1 MKENQK
7 YLQNNEEFQINKK
20 SKNNSSIKKSLNSL
34 DSNNISNTSS
44 QFYSKKN
51 NSIIKNL
58 TNLSRAKLNS
68 AKINKKE
75 ICPSSF
81 ESRSDIKS

>member
-1 MKENQK
+1 MKKNQK
-7 YLQNNEEFQINKK
+7 NLQNNMNIEEFQINKK

-68 AKINKKE
+68 AKIILILKN
-75 ICPSSF
+75 
-81 ESRSDIKS
+81 